1 MKIQLLVF
9 AVALW
14 LPQLGH
20 QVGCR
25 KNRGQRRIENPGRAT
40 GGDNGCEYA
49 CHDRGGCRVEWV
61 GNPRAGPSKGYC
73 TSQGRCRSTPPECR
87 TCKAHCEY
95 LKSPNSQ
102 PLLPVEAVLAEFEE
116 EQQGPPS
123 PPPVSLGP
131 APPAPPPPIPVGPP
145 PPRPT
150 RPPPTPRP
158 TRPPP
163 PPPRPTRPLPPRPT
177 RPLPPRPTGP
187 PRPPRPTRPRPVR
200 RGGPLEFVFDIVRE
214 KMRLKKELL
223 RNIFR
228 G

>member
-1 MKIQLLVF
+1 MRLQLLVF

-14 LPQLGH
+14 LPQLGQ
-20 QVGCR
+20 QVGCKR
-25 KNRGQRRIENPGRAT
+25 NRGQRRIEHQARSA
-40 GGDNGCEYA
+40 DNGCEYG
-49 CHDRGGCRVEWV
+49 CHDRGGCKVAWV
-61 GNPRAGPSKGYC
+61 GAPRTGPSKGYC
-73 TSQGRCRSTPPECR
+73 TSQGRCVSTPKECT
-87 TCKAHCEY
+87 TCKKHCEY
-95 LKSPNSQ
+95 FKNPNSQ

-131 APPAPPPPIPVGPP
+131 APPAPPPPVPVAPP

-163 PPPRPTRPLPPRPT
+163 PRPTRPLPPRPT
-177 RPLPPRPTGP
+177 RPPPPRPTGP
-187 PRPPRPTRPRPVR
+187 PRPTRPRPTGPRPPR
-200 RGGPLEFVFDIVRE
+200 RGGPLEFVLNLVRE
-214 KMRLKKELL
+214 KMRLKKALL
-223 RNIFR
+223 RSIFQ

>member
-1 MKIQLLVF
+1 MFGKFLVLARF
-9 AVALW
+9 DCFL
-14 LPQLGH
+14 
-20 QVGCR
+20 
-25 KNRGQRRIENPGRAT
+25 
-40 GGDNGCEYA
+40 
-49 CHDRGGCRVEWV
+49 
-61 GNPRAGPSKGYC
+61 
-73 TSQGRCRSTPPECR
+73 RCRSTPPECR